1 MYLCAFLI
9 YQNMKKVLAILM
21 LAMVVTISA
30 NSCKIGFSKGTYIS
44 TLESFVTSVEQ
55 DYQDYDE
62 TDWQRADERMTAF
75 NENYEKY
82 ADKFT
87 SDERR
92 KVSKLMTK
100 YEVVRGKAKVSG
112 FFNGIND
119 IIDQGMGTVEGVLE
133 GLTGSSSEEKEK

>member
-1 MYLCAFLI
+1 
-9 YQNMKKVLAILM
+9 MKKVLAILM

-30 NSCKIGFSKGTYIS
+30 NSCKTGFSKGTYIS
-44 TLESFVTSVEQ
+44 ALESFVTSVEQ

-133 GLTGSSSEEKEK
+133 GLTGSSSEEE

>member
-1 MYLCAFLI
+1 MYLCAFLT

-21 LAMVVTISA
+21 LAIVVTISA
-30 NSCKIGFSKGTYIS
+30 NSCKTGFSKGTYIS

-112 FFNGIND
+112 FFNGISD

-133 GLTGSSSEEKEK
+133 GLTGSSSEENKE